1 MRTSIILAIG
11 IGIVALATGPAQA
24 QAKDPEG
31 VNPTHFLCYRV
42 SPVSKLKPTSVKL
55 QDQFGASGSR
65 LGNPVMLCT
74 PVSKN
79 GEPVKDKRTH
89 LTCYTVAPKKVGKR
103 VVVVHQL
110 GKQELTVVS
119 SYMLCLP
126 SLKEVLK

>member
-1 MRTSIILAIG
+1 MKTSIIVAICLG
-11 IGIVALATGPAQA
+11 MVALTAAPV

-42 SPVSKLKPTSVKL
+42 VQTSALKPTSVKL
-55 QDQFGASGSR
+55 QDQFGASGSK
-65 LGNPVMLCT
+65 LGKAVMLCT

-89 LTCYTVAPKKVGKR
+89 LTCYTITPKKVGKK
-103 VVVVHQL
+103 VLVVHQF
-110 GKQELTVVS
+110 GKQTLSVAS

-126 SLKEVLK
+126 SLKEVMK